1 METAY
6 LFSFNAVISTKIPTL
21 VKDAILDIISII
33 KEYARSQIIYA
44 VLRIEKVSAYL
55 VSIIIAL
62 LQEEHV
68 YIELKVQVK
77 D

>member
-6 LFSFNAVISTKIPTL
+6 LFSFNAVISTKILTL

-44 VLRIEKVSAYL
+44 VLQIEKVSAYL
-55 VSIIIAL
+55 VSTTIVL
-62 LQEEHV
+62 LLEEHV
-68 YIELKVQVK
+68 FIELKVQVK